1 MEPSVVGV
9 TEARSER
16 LGIIGAGKLGL
27 TLARGAVAA
36 GYDVAVAG
44 SGTADRIAL
53 QVDVLAPGANAMTT
67 RGVVAFANTI
77 VLALP
82 MHRFRELPP
91 DLFDEKVAIDA
102 MNYWPDTD
110 GDDPTLTEAS
120 SGTSSVVQQHFPSA
134 RVVKAL
140 NQLGY
145 HEVDEYRR
153 APNSS
158 DRIAT
163 AAAGDDPEAVRIV
176 MQLIDDLGF
185 DAVNAGPLASGRLLE
200 PDGSPYATIY
210 TAAELQR
217 QLNGVDWPHAD
228 VTLRDDIE
236 TRS

>member
-1 MEPSVVGV
+1 MPSALIEPNVVGV
-9 TEARSER
+9 TETRSER

-27 TLARGAVAA
+27 ALARVAVAA

-44 SGTADRIAL
+44 SGAADRIAL
-53 QVDVLAPGANAMTT
+53 QVDVLAPGASTMTT
-67 RGVVAFANTI
+67 RDVVAFADTV

-91 DLFDEKVAIDA
+91 DLFDGKVVIDA

-110 GDDPTLTEAS
+110 GEDPTLTEAP
-120 SGTSSVVQQHFPSA
+120 SGTSSVVQRHFPGA

-153 APNSS
+153 VPYDS
-158 DRIAT
+158 DRIAI
-163 AAAGDDPEAVRIV
+163 AAAGDDQQAVRVV

-185 DAVNAGPLASGRLLE
+185 DSVNAGSLANGRLLE
-200 PDGSPYATIY
+200 PDGSPYATTY

-217 QLNGVDWPHAD
+217 RLDGVDAW
-228 VTLRDDIE
+228 
-236 TRS
+236 

>member
-1 MEPSVVGV
+1 MPSALIEPNVVGV
-9 TEARSER
+9 TETRSER

-27 TLARGAVAA
+27 ALARVAVAA

-44 SGTADRIAL
+44 SGAADRIAL
-53 QVDVLAPGANAMTT
+53 QVDVLAPGASTMTT
-67 RGVVAFANTI
+67 RDVVAFADTV

-91 DLFDEKVAIDA
+91 DLFDGKVVIDA

-110 GDDPTLTEAS
+110 GEDPTLTEAP
-120 SGTSSVVQQHFPSA
+120 SGTSSVVQRHFPGA

-153 APNSS
+153 GPYDS
-158 DRIAT
+158 DRIAI
-163 AAAGDDPEAVRIV
+163 AAAGDDQQAVRVV

-185 DAVNAGPLASGRLLE
+185 DSVNAGSLANGRLLE
-200 PDGSPYATIY
+200 PDGSPYATTY
-210 TAAELQR
+210 TTAELQR
-217 QLNGVDWPHAD
+217 RLDGVDAW
-228 VTLRDDIE
+228 
-236 TRS
+236 